1 MEDDPLA
8 FMRGEVVPEN
18 TARNET
24 GPATGIVITLETDE
38 HGKPTKASE
47 ELIGKA
53 LELNGEL
60 GSRVSGWLFGA
71 KAPDYAKS
79 FVHYGLDKI
88 LVMKEPGGNS
98 KSIAQKFAK
107 WAEENRPELWIFPES
122 ALGRRTAA
130 WMAARLETG
139 FVNSVQAIN
148 IDLNSRSMEMTHV
161 ELQGKLGRTIVIREA
176 RPQIMTLARGAGSP
190 ARLSETERSP
200 IEILEL

>member
-18 TARNET
+18 TAQSESSS
-24 GPATGIVITLETDE
+24 ASGIVITLETDE
-38 HGKPTKASE
+38 QGKPTKASE

-60 GSRVSGWLFGA
+60 GGRVSGCLAGA
-71 KAPDYAKS
+71 KASDYAKS

-88 LVMKEPGGNS
+88 LVMKESGGNS
-98 KSIAQKFAK
+98 KSITEKFAK
-107 WAEENRPELWIFPES
+107 WAEESRPELWMFPES
-122 ALGRRTAA
+122 RFGRRTAA
-130 WMAARLETG
+130 RMAARLGTG
-139 FVNSVQAIN
+139 FVNSVQAVN
-148 IDLNSRSMEMTHV
+148 IDLNSRSMEMTHL
-161 ELQGKLGRTIVIREA
+161 ELQGKFRRTIVIREA

-200 IEILEL
+200 IEVLEL